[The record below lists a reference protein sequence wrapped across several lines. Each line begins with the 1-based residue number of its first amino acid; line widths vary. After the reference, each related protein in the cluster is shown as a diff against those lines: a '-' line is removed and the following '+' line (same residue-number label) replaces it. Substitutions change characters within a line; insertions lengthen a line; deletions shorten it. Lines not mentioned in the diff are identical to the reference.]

1 MATLRDYFI
10 TESTELLTRIDAAL
24 SQLDTAG
31 GDANELARLA
41 KGLRGSAHL
50 ARETRVYRAGLGLEA
65 AARAVGSG
73 RVAWN
78 ADVSGRARRT
88 VEDLYALV
96 HGAEPDD
103 EAEARVRRVI
113 ERWHEAG
120 IELPAPVMQAGQP
133 AGERSL
139 ASRQFREF
147 AAHEV
152 TGITTEIDVALAQL
166 AQDPRSRDAL
176 KAIVRRQ
183 RALLGAA
190 RLDEI
195 KMVAEALRAI
205 EDLARLVVK
214 LNVAVKDEWFAA
226 FRAARDVLSSS
237 LEPLRQGT
245 DPQPTAAFS
254 TLRTLRTEL
263 VERYGEGEAMPLTAG
278 ASAPLAS
285 MAASA
290 SASSAAVSR
299 SFAPDETV
307 PIADLCYRG
316 ERALR
321 RALELRSQ
329 VEGLAGHD
337 QTARETVEEL
347 FDLIRLGI
355 A

>member
-10 TESTELLTRIDAAL
+10 TESNELLTRIDAAL
-24 SQLDTAG
+24 NRLDSSG

-41 KGLRGSAHL
+41 KSLRGSAHL

-65 AARAVGSG
+65 AARAVDTG

-78 ADVSGRARRT
+78 TDVSGRARRT

-103 EAEARVRRVI
+103 EAEARVRRVV
-113 ERWHEAG
+113 ERWQEAG
-120 IELPAPVMQAGQP
+120 IELPTPATHAGQA

-152 TGITTEIDVALAQL
+152 SGITAEIDAALAQL
-166 AQDPRSRDAL
+166 GQDPRNRDAL
-176 KAIVRRQ
+176 KAVVRRQ

-195 KMVAEALRAI
+195 KVVAETLRAL
-205 EDLARLVVK
+205 EDVGRLIAK
-214 LNVAVKDEWFAA
+214 LNIVVKDEWFAV
-226 FRAARDVLSSS
+226 FRAAREVLSGS

-245 DPQPTAAFS
+245 DPQPSAALS

-263 VERYGEGEAMPLTAG
+263 VERYGEGDAVAAAAAAPAAAG
-278 ASAPLAS
+278 AGPAESAAAAARAPLA
-285 MAASA
+285 AHEV
-290 SASSAAVSR
+290 VS
-299 SFAPDETV
+299 
-307 PIADLCYRG
+307 IADLCYRG

-321 RALELRSQ
+321 RALELRPQFDS
-329 VEGLAGHD
+329 LAGND
-337 QTARETVEEL
+337 AQARENVEEL